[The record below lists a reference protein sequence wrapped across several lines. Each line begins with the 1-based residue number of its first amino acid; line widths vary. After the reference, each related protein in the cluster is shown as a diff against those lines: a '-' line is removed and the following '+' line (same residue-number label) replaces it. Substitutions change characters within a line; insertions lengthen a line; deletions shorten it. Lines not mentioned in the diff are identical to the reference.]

1 MKSTPQHKLSEDVTC
16 RPLTRRN
23 WSDLEQLFGPRG
35 ASAGCWCM
43 WWRLKRS
50 EWEKQ
55 KGEKNRSSFENIVAS
70 GAPTGVLAYLE
81 KQPVGWCAIAPR
93 THYPVLER
101 SRILSPIDD
110 QPVWSV
116 TCFFIAR
123 PHRQSGL
130 TAALLRAA
138 VEYAVKK
145 GAKVVEGYPTD
156 PRGGSMPEAFA
167 WTGFASAFRKAG
179 FKEVTR
185 RSAGRPIMRYYC
197 S

>member
-23 WSDLEQLFGPRG
+23 WPDLEQLFGPRG

-55 KGEKNRSSFENIVAS
+55 KGEKNRSSFEKIVAS

-130 TAALLRAA
+130 TAALLRRQLNMRSRRAPRLWRATRLIPAA
-138 VEYAVKK
+138 AACPKPSP
-145 GAKVVEGYPTD
+145 GQDSLPLSAKRDSKRWREDRP
-156 PRGGSMPEAFA
+156 GG
-167 WTGFASAFRKAG
+167 RL
-179 FKEVTR
+179 
-185 RSAGRPIMRYYC
+185 
-197 S
+197 